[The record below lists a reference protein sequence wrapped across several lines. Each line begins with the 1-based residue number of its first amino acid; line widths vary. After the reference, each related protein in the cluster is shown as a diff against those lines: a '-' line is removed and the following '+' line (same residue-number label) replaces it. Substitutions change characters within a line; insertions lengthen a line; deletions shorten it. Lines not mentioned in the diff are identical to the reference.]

1 RHELIES
8 RTREG
13 RPHQYEERDEE
24 ERLEEKPDHSR
35 ENGTQPAAKE
45 EHGDH
50 GGDQRDSHVL
60 ADEEHAEF
68 HARVFG
74 VVSRDQFALG
84 FGQVEWDA
92 ARFGESRDQKQDED
106 GEQRN
111 DEPEL
116 ALGWHE
122 GAGAEG
128 PG

>member
-1 RHELIES
+1 MVRSKLSTFTS
-8 RTREG
+8 RAA
-13 RPHQYEERDEE
+13 RPRRSPGD
-24 ERLEEKPDHSR
+24 SR
-35 ENGTQPAAKE
+35 APAAKE

-74 VVSRDQFALG
+74 VVSRDQLALG

-92 ARFGESRDQKQDED
+92 ARFGEPGYQKQDQA
-106 GEQRN
+106 GELRN
-111 DEPEL
+111 DEADL
-116 ALGWHE
+116 ALGLHDVAE
-122 GAGAEG
+122 AEG